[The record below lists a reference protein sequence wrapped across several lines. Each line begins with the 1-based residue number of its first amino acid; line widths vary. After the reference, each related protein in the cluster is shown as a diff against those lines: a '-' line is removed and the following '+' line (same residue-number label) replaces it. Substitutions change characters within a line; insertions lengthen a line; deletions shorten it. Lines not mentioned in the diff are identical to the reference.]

1 MQELYRES
9 SKRTTQGAILIAF
22 FLLAVAGFFIF
33 TLMRSLQGGHLII
46 DELFI
51 EVVLFI
57 VILKQALGRYTYI
70 LTDKAFVIKEQG
82 LFRKKD
88 FIIPYDDI
96 DGIYSFKQELLPKLR
111 YRYKWRK
118 LSSMDAR
125 PVWALAYAIV
135 KGKKIQHGRVLIK
148 AEQGFFD
155 ALRQFIPDRIQVSE
169 EEVVFYAYVR
179 EDAVKHGEDV
189 KAYAKKIKEQTG
201 QVNPVEQEGYKD
213 SKVE

>member
-1 MQELYRES
+1 M
-9 SKRTTQGAILIAF
+9 
-22 FLLAVAGFFIF
+22 
-33 TLMRSLQGGHLII
+33 
-46 DELFI
+46 
-51 EVVLFI
+51 
-57 VILKQALGRYTYI
+57 
-70 LTDKAFVIKEQG
+70 
-82 LFRKKD
+82 
-88 FIIPYDDI
+88 
-96 DGIYSFKQELLPKLR
+96 
-111 YRYKWRK
+111 
-118 LSSMDAR
+118 
-125 PVWALAYAIV
+125 
-135 KGKKIQHGRVLIK
+135 IK